1 MVADPIAGVAD
12 DRIELGIELLANLEH
27 EELSLAA
34 TMDRLESISEDPAVT
49 REILDTA
56 ELRGVIERDDGLIRP
71 KRGTFVRFQRQVV
84 SREGEFTCTR
94 CGQRLSTGYFIRFE
108 AGEHGPF
115 GSECIKKVTGRE

>member
-1 MVADPIAGVAD
+1 MVADRIAGVAD
-12 DRIELGIELLANLEH
+12 DRIELGVELLANLEH
-27 EELSLAA
+27 EELSLADV
-34 TMDRLESISEDPAVT
+34 MDRLEGISEDPAVT

-56 ELRGVIERDDGLIRP
+56 ELRGVIDRDGTVIRP
-71 KRGTFVRFQRQVV
+71 QRGTFVRFQRQVV

-94 CGQRLSTGYFIRFE
+94 CERSLSTGYFIRFE